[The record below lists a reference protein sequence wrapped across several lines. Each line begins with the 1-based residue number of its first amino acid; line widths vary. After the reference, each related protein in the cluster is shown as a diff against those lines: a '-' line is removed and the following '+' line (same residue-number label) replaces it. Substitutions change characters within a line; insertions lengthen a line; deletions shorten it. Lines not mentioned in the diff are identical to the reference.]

1 MRNIPIGLQLY
12 TVRDECA
19 KDFVGTLKK
28 VAKMGYKGVELH
40 DTYSLSG
47 VKLSRVLDD
56 LGLKCIGNHMPRERD
71 LKKLIYLNSELGC
84 SYVWGPCLPEDKLPK
99 DEAGCIAMARY
110 ANKVGAELKKSGIH
124 LYYHNHAQEF
134 EKIKD
139 KYILDWLYENT
150 DPELVMT
157 EIDVMWVQYA
167 GIDPASYIH
176 KYPGRCPLVHIK
188 DMDANGSFTEVGE
201 GILDFNSIF
210 SACDEVRTKWY
221 IVEQDICKRPS
232 IESAYMSFEYFKSQD
247 MV

>member
-1 MRNIPIGLQLY
+1 MNKISVGLQLY

-19 KDFVGTLKK
+19 KDFVGTLEK
-28 VAKMGYKGVELH
+28 VAKIGYKGVELSS
-40 DTYSLSG
+40 TYSLSG
-47 VKLSRVLDD
+47 AELRKVLGDI
-56 LGLKCIGNHMPRERD
+56 GLKCAGNHMPGERD
-71 LKKLIYLNSELGC
+71 LRKLIDFNSELGC
-84 SYVWGPCLPEDKLPK
+84 SYVWGPCIPGDKLPK
-99 DEAGCIAMARY
+99 DEAECIAMATY
-110 ANKVGAELKKSGIH
+110 ANKVGAELKESGIH
-124 LYYHNHAQEF
+124 LYYHNHSQEF
-134 EKIKD
+134 EKIKG

-167 GIDPASYIH
+167 GIDPASYIR

-188 DMDANGSFTEVGE
+188 DMDTNRSFTEVSE

-210 SACDEVRTKWY
+210 SACDEVGTKWY

-232 IESAYMSFEYFKSQD
+232 IESARMSFEYFKSRD

>member
-1 MRNIPIGLQLY
+1 MKKISVGLQLY

-19 KDFVGTLKK
+19 KDFVGTLRK
-28 VAKMGYKGVELH
+28 VAKIGYEGVELFS
-40 DTYSLSG
+40 TYSLSATEL
-47 VKLSRVLDD
+47 KKVLDD
-56 LGLKCIGNHMPRERD
+56 LGLKCPSHMSGERD
-71 LKKLIYLNSELGC
+71 LRKIIDLNLELGC
-84 SYVWGPCLPEDKLPK
+84 SYVLAPCLPGDELPS

-110 ANKVGAELKKSGIH
+110 ANKVGAELKKNGIH
-124 LYYHNHAQEF
+124 LCYHNHDREF

-150 DPELVMT
+150 DPELLMT

-167 GIDPASYIH
+167 GIDPASYIR

-188 DMDANGSFTEVGE
+188 DMDANRSFTEVGE

-210 SACDEVRTKWY
+210 SACDEVGTKWY
-221 IVEQDICKRPS
+221 IVEQDVCKRPS
-232 IESAYMSFEYFKSQD
+232 IESARMSFQYFKSRD